1 MLAAFVPIWLLTGLG
16 WVTGRRGLLGGAAER
31 VLGGFV
37 FHLAMPAALFTAL
50 SRTELDVRLP
60 ALGAFAAST
69 AATMALAFVLC
80 AVARRRGGGEATI
93 GAMAAGYVNSA
104 NLGIPVAL
112 QVLGDATFLTG
123 VLLFQVLV
131 VTPVV
136 LVLLDRSAG
145 RAWRPGRLLTLPL
158 RNPVIAGP
166 ALGALCA
173 ALHWRPPDL
182 IGAPLAML
190 GAAAVPTALV
200 TLGLS
205 LTAGSRAAGPP
216 TGDRPAPHVGP
227 PTGDRPVPHAGPP
240 TDDRPVPH
248 AGPPAGHRLA
258 SHAAPATG
266 DRPAPRAGP
275 PPVGTGPHADGVQ
288 ASGGVL
294 AIRALPTV
302 DGAAGSPDSEVTD
315 GAPPTGDGSRGGGVK
330 VEVALL
336 SGLKLLVQ
344 PVIAWSVGR
353 LVGVTGTDLL
363 ALVVCAALPTAQ
375 NTYIFAREYGRAE
388 VVARETVVVTTA
400 CAMGT
405 LALIG
410 ALLG

>member
-1 MLAAFVPIWLLTGLG
+1 MLAAFVPIWVLTGLG
-16 WVTGRRGLLGGAAER
+16 WVTGRRRLLGGEAER

-50 SRTELDVRLP
+50 SRTRLDVRLP

-80 AVARRRGGGEATI
+80 AVARRRGGGAATI

-131 VTPVV
+131 VTPAV

-182 IGAPLAML
+182 IGAPLALL

-205 LTAGSRAAGPP
+205 LTAGSRAA
-216 TGDRPAPHVGP
+216 AP

-240 TDDRPVPH
+240 
-248 AGPPAGHRLA
+248 
-258 SHAAPATG
+258 
-266 DRPAPRAGP
+266 
-275 PPVGTGPHADGVQ
+275 VGTGPHAAGPP
-288 ASGGVL
+288 AAGGAAATSV
-294 AIRALPTV
+294 AVRAVPAV
-302 DGAAGSPDSEVTD
+302 DGAPGLTD
-315 GAPPTGDGSRGGGVK
+315 GEFTAGVPATRGGGGK
-330 VEVALL
+330 MEVALL

>member
-1 MLAAFVPIWLLTGLG
+1 MLAAFVPIWVLTGLG
-16 WVTGRRGLLGGAAER
+16 WLTGRRRLLGGEAER

-50 SRTELDVRLP
+50 SRTRLDVRLP

-69 AATMALAFVLC
+69 VATMALAFVLC
-80 AVARRRGGGEATI
+80 ALARRRGGGEATI

-173 ALHWRPPDL
+173 SLHWRPPDL
-182 IGAPLAML
+182 IGAPLALL

-205 LTAGSRAAGPP
+205 LTAGSRAAEPP
-216 TGDRPAPHVGP
+216 TGDRS
-227 PTGDRPVPHAGPP
+227 VPHAGPP
-240 TDDRPVPH
+240 VATGAHP
-248 AGPPAGHRLA
+248 AGPPA
-258 SHAAPATG
+258 
-266 DRPAPRAGP
+266 
-275 PPVGTGPHADGVQ
+275 
-288 ASGGVL
+288 SGGV
-294 AIRALPTV
+294 AATDAVVAVREVPAV
-302 DGAAGSPDSEVTD
+302 DGEAGVTD
-315 GAPPTGDGSRGGGVK
+315 GEGIEGAPTGGRSRGGGAK

-344 PVIAWSVGR
+344 PMIAWSVGR
-353 LVGVTGTDLL
+353 LVGVSGPDLL

>member
-1 MLAAFVPIWLLTGLG
+1 MLAAFVPIWVLTGLG
-16 WVTGRRGLLGGAAER
+16 WVTGRRRLLGGEAER

-50 SRTELDVRLP
+50 SRTRLDVRLP

-69 AATMALAFVLC
+69 VATMALAFVLC
-80 AVARRRGGGEATI
+80 AVVRRRGRGEATI

-173 ALHWRPPDL
+173 ALHWRLPDL
-182 IGAPLAML
+182 IGAPLALL

-205 LTAGSRAAGPP
+205 LTAGSRAAE
-216 TGDRPAPHVGP
+216 P
-227 PTGDRPVPHAGPP
+227 PTGDRPVP
-240 TDDRPVPH
+240 
-248 AGPPAGHRLA
+248 PAG
-258 SHAAPATG
+258 
-266 DRPAPRAGP
+266 
-275 PPVGTGPHADGVQ
+275 PPVGTGPHPAGPP
-288 ASGGVL
+288 ASGGV
-294 AIRALPTV
+294 AATSAVVAVRAAPAV
-302 DGAAGSPDSEVTD
+302 DGAAGVTD
-315 GAPPTGDGSRGGGVK
+315 GEGVPVTGGRSRGGGGK

>member
-1 MLAAFVPIWLLTGLG
+1 MLAAFVPIWVLTGLG
-16 WVTGRRGLLGGAAER
+16 WVTGRRRLLGGEAER

-50 SRTELDVRLP
+50 SRTRLDVHPP

-69 AATMALAFVLC
+69 AAVMALAFGVC
-80 AVARRRGGGEATI
+80 AMGRRRRGGEATI

-131 VTPVV
+131 VTPVI

-145 RAWRPGRLLTLPL
+145 REWRPVRLLTLPL

-166 ALGALCA
+166 ALGAACA
-173 ALHWRPPDL
+173 ALHWRPPDVV
-182 IGAPLAML
+182 GAPLALL

-200 TLGLS
+200 ALGLS
-205 LTAGSRAAGPP
+205 LTGGARAGDGPHPGAGPGP
-216 TGDRPAPHVGP
+216 GDGPHPG
-227 PTGDRPVPHAGPP
+227 AGPGA
-240 TDDRPVPH
+240 RVPDSGD
-248 AGPPAGHRLA
+248 APDTGGA
-258 SHAAPATG
+258 S
-266 DRPAPRAGP
+266 R
-275 PPVGTGPHADGVQ
+275 VGG
-288 ASGGVL
+288 
-294 AIRALPTV
+294 
-302 DGAAGSPDSEVTD
+302 GAA
-315 GAPPTGDGSRGGGVK
+315 
-330 VEVALL
+330 EVALL

-344 PVIAWSVGR
+344 PVVAWSVGR
-353 LVGVTGTDLL
+353 VVGVTGADLL

-375 NTYIFAREYGRAE
+375 NTYLFAREYGRAE
-388 VVARETVVVTTA
+388 AVARETVVVTTA
-400 CAMGT
+400 CSMGT
-405 LALIG
+405 LAVIG

>member
-1 MLAAFVPIWLLTGLG
+1 MLAAFVPIWVLTGLG
-16 WVTGRRGLLGGAAER
+16 WVTGRRRLLGGEAER

-50 SRTELDVRLP
+50 SRTRLDVRLP

-80 AVARRRGGGEATI
+80 AVARRRGVGEATI

-182 IGAPLAML
+182 IGAPLALL

-216 TGDRPAPHVGP
+216 TGDRP
-227 PTGDRPVPHAGPP
+227 VPHAG
-240 TDDRPVPH
+240 
-248 AGPPAGHRLA
+248 
-258 SHAAPATG
+258 
-266 DRPAPRAGP
+266 
-275 PPVGTGPHADGVQ
+275 PPVGTGPHA
-288 ASGGVL
+288 GGPP
-294 AIRALPTV
+294 AAG
-302 DGAAGSPDSEVTD
+302 GAAATSAVVAVRAVPAVTGEPGITDGEVTE
-315 GAPPTGDGSRGGGVK
+315 GVPATRGGGGK
-330 VEVALL
+330 IEVALL

-353 LVGVTGTDLL
+353 LAGVTGTDLL

>member
-1 MLAAFVPIWLLTGLG
+1 MLAAFVPIWVLTGLG
-16 WVTGRRGLLGGAAER
+16 WLTGRRRLLGGAAER

-50 SRTELDVRLP
+50 SRTELAVRLP

-80 AVARRRGGGEATI
+80 TVTRRRGRGEATI

-104 NLGIPVAL
+104 NLGLPVAL

-158 RNPVIAGP
+158 RNPVIAAP

-173 ALHWRPPDL
+173 ALHWRPPDM
-182 IGAPLAML
+182 IGAPIALL

-200 TLGLS
+200 ALGLS
-205 LTAGSRAAGPP
+205 LTAEARAGDAPP
-216 TGDRPAPHVGP
+216 
-227 PTGDRPVPHAGPP
+227 
-240 TDDRPVPH
+240 
-248 AGPPAGHRLA
+248 RLA
-258 SHAAPATG
+258 G
-266 DRPAPRAGP
+266 QRA
-275 PPVGTGPHADGVQ
+275 
-288 ASGGVL
+288 
-294 AIRALPTV
+294 
-302 DGAAGSPDSEVTD
+302 
-315 GAPPTGDGSRGGGVK
+315 
-330 VEVALL
+330 EVAFL
-336 SGLKLLVQ
+336 SALKLLVQ

-353 LVGVTGTDLL
+353 LVGIDGTDLL

-375 NTYIFAREYGRAE
+375 NSYIFAREYGRAE
-388 VVARETVVVTTA
+388 AVARETVLVTTA
-400 CAMGT
+400 GAMGT
-405 LALIG
+405 LAVIG
-410 ALLG
+410 VLLG